1 MATAVKELPTNEA
14 SGAES
19 KTPSK
24 KKRIFIVDDHPVFVR
39 GISQLIENEAGLQ
52 IVGHAMSAPQALS
65 QIEQLDPDL
74 LLVDITIHGTN
85 GIELM
90 KSIKN
95 IRPNLPAL
103 FLSMHDEGI
112 YAERAL
118 RAGARGYVMKAAPL
132 EKVVEAIYRVLDG
145 GIYLSEPMSEQL
157 LNTFLTGRNEKAGAT
172 AIARLSDREL
182 EVFRALGEGR
192 STREIAESLHLS
204 VKTVE
209 THRAHIKDKLKI
221 GTAADLM
228 RAAAEWVKSEG
239 NL

>member
-1 MATAVKELPTNEA
+1 MASVTKNSPSSVLELPEPIA
-14 SGAES
+14 
-19 KTPSK
+19 K
-24 KKRIFIVDDHPVFVR
+24 KKRILIVDDHPVFVR
-39 GISQLIENEAGLQ
+39 GISQLIEGEPSLQ
-52 IVGHAMSAPQALS
+52 ICGYAVSAPQALT
-65 QIEQLDPDL
+65 QIEKLEPDL

-118 RAGARGYVMKAAPL
+118 RAGAKGYVMKSAPL
-132 EKVVEAIYRVLDG
+132 EKVLEAIYRVMDG
-145 GIYLSEPMSEQL
+145 GVYLSDTISEHL
-157 LNTFLTGRNEKAGAT
+157 LNTFLNGRSEKGGST
-172 AIARLSDREL
+172 AISRLSDREM

-192 STREIAESLHLS
+192 STREIADALHLS

-221 GTAADLM
+221 GTATDLI
-228 RAAAEWVKSEG
+228 RAATEWVKSEA

>member
-1 MATAVKELPTNEA
+1 MVTAAKEPTVSVTEAQEPTVKR
-14 SGAES
+14 
-19 KTPSK
+19 
-24 KKRIFIVDDHPVFVR
+24 KRILIVDDHPVFVR
-39 GISQLIENEAGLQ
+39 GISQLIEGESGLQ
-52 IVGHAMSAPQALS
+52 ICGHAVSAPQALS
-65 QIEQLDPDL
+65 QIEKLEPDL

-95 IRPNLPAL
+95 IRPGLPAL

-118 RAGARGYVMKAAPL
+118 RAGAKGYVMKAAPL
-132 EKVVEAIYRVLDG
+132 EKVLEAIYRVLDG
-145 GIYLSEPMSEQL
+145 GIYLSEAISEQL
-157 LNTFLTGRNEKAGAT
+157 LNTFLNGRNEKAGST
-172 AIARLSDREL
+172 AIARLSDREM

-192 STREIAESLHLS
+192 STREIADALHLS

-221 GTAADLM
+221 GTATDLI
-228 RAAAEWVKSEG
+228 RAATEWVKSEA